1 MLSNLM
7 AQYSTVHYMPPLY
20 NGASS
25 SSDDPDEIRVELS
38 TMVSSSFNV
47 TVKKYD
53 GTVIYTGS
61 INKSSPRSFSL
72 SSSSYLYADYHGTSD
87 QYKGIYFEASS
98 PFYVRVDVRG
108 GDQTGSI
115 ASKGAQG
122 MGKEFFSAHFYQTSS
137 SYRSQNS
144 YSSFISIMGTENNTT
159 VTITPHSG
167 LYWSGDPSSNTIT
180 LNKGYSYVLGIS
192 HSNSSY
198 DNDVIGTKITANK
211 DIVVNSGT
219 WSGSIRQAQSGSP
232 RDMGFDQL
240 VPVKNLGTDYL
251 IIEGESSSYA
261 GTAAIIVATENN
273 TSVSVN
279 GSVKDSDLDEKEF
292 YQWDLDNNNNGA
304 LDHISA
310 SKPVM
315 VYYQGYSTDNKS
327 SKNNNGLFIMAPLN
341 ASNSSDGSKHAHL
354 GDEMGQIHSGS
365 SNGELNYYILVPST
379 AATTVTD
386 GSSSIGLASWDN
398 QTVKSKTIDGTGW
411 SLYRRLDDSYSTGV
425 DLYFESNKPIYV
437 WYGWGSGNTGFMSS
451 NLPFSASNTTPTAS
465 AQTVSAIEDISKTI
479 TLSGSDDDDDE
490 LSYIITS
497 LPSNGTL
504 TQFSGGAISSTG
516 TTVSDESNRVK
527 YISASNGNGN
537 GHGNFAFKVND
548 GTEDSDAATV
558 TVNVTAVNDEPSFTK
573 GSNQSVNEDAG
584 TQTVS
589 GWASSLSKGSS
600 DPSSQSLTFTVT
612 NNNNSLFSTQPAIN
626 SSGVLTYTSATN
638 ATGSATVSVVLSDD
652 GGTANSGDDTYAT
665 QTFTITVN
673 AVDDNPTVANA
684 IADFTVLEDASNST
698 VDYSNVFTDGDN
710 DDDDITK
717 AIQSNNNTDLVSASI
732 SGNTLTL
739 DYEANQYG
747 TATITVRATSNGE
760 TVDDAFVVTVTGVN
774 DEPSFTKGSN
784 QSVNED
790 AGGQTVSGWASN
802 LSKGTDDP
810 SSQELAFT
818 VTNANNSLFS
828 VQPAIS
834 ASGVLTYTSAS
845 NASGS
850 ASVSV
855 VLKDDGGT
863 ANSGDDT
870 YATQTF
876 TITVNAVDDAP
887 TVANAIADFTVLEDA
902 SNTTK
907 DYTNVFAD
915 VDDNSISKSVH
926 SNNNTDL
933 VSASISGNTLTLD
946 YEDNQYGTATITIRG
961 TSNSNT
967 VDDAFVV
974 TVTSVNDE
982 PSFTKGSNQ
991 SVNEDAGT
999 QTVSGWASSL
1009 SKGSSDPSS
1018 QSLTFT
1024 VTNNNNSLFST
1035 QPAINSSG
1043 VLTYT
1048 SATNATGSATVSVVL
1063 SDDGG
1068 TANSGDDTYATQ
1080 TFTITVNAVDD
1091 NPTVANAI
1099 ADFAVTE
1106 DASNSTIDL
1115 TNTFTD
1121 VDNNDSDITKAIL
1134 TNGNT
1139 SLVSASISGN
1149 TLTLDYVAN
1158 QSGTATITIRA
1169 TSNGKTVDE
1178 VFVVTVNAADDAP
1191 TVANAIA
1198 DFTVLEDASNSTV
1211 DYSNVFTDGD
1221 NNDDDITK
1229 AVQSNNNT
1237 DLVSASISGN
1247 ALTLDYLANQYG
1259 TATINIRGTSNGETV
1274 DDAFVVTVTGVND
1287 EPSFTKGSN
1296 VSVNED
1302 AGAQTASGW
1311 ASNISKGTNDP
1322 SSQSLTFTTS
1332 NNNNSLFSSQ
1342 PAINASGV
1350 LTFTSAA
1357 NATGSATVSIVL
1369 TDDGGTANSGDDTYS
1384 TQTFTITVNNVNDAP
1399 TDLASSNTTA
1409 GGGDAANTFI
1419 GNLTATDLDDET
1431 HTFTISSGKDGAKFK
1446 IVDGTKLYTNAEMV
1460 YDDQPY
1466 TLDIVATDD
1475 DGATYE
1481 KELTINVTD
1490 NNSLPVVTSNQT
1502 FTIAENANNGTA
1514 VSGNSG
1520 AIAATDSDGDGL
1532 SNWTIV
1538 SGNDAGKF
1546 ALNASS
1552 GVITIAG
1559 GLDYE
1564 TTTSYTLTVKVSDG
1578 SVFSATKTI
1587 TINVTDINDLAPVVV
1602 DSSFSINENVA
1613 SGTSVGTPR
1622 ATDGDGS
1629 STTFSGWT
1637 ITSGNAAGKFAIN
1650 SSTGAI
1656 TTAASVNHEETSSY
1670 ALGVTVSDGTNTSS
1684 AGTINIAIDDLNEKP
1699 VATAQ
1704 NITVSEDASDVVIT
1718 LASSDPDADVISTY
1732 TITSISTDGTLK
1744 QSDDSGISSNNT
1756 NVTSSA
1762 KQIKFT
1768 PDENFYGTITYN
1780 FTVTDPGSLTSEIV
1794 SVTIT
1799 VPNTD
1804 DAPTVANAPSD
1815 VTVNED
1821 ADNTVIDLSNVIN
1834 DVDND
1839 NTNISFSLVS
1849 KGDESIVSSSLSGK
1863 TLTLDFQDNK
1873 NTGDGNMAIIY
1884 RASSNGLTVDDT
1896 IVVTVNPVDDGPTV
1910 ANLIDD
1916 IAVSE
1921 DASNSTIDLSLVF
1934 TDIDNNDSD
1943 ITPSVLSN
1951 NNSALITT
1959 SISGKTLTLNFQNNQ
1974 NGTAELVI
1982 RGTSNGKTADDTF
1995 QIIVNAVDDA
2005 PTVAN
2010 APSDVTVNEDADN
2023 TVIDLSN
2030 VINDIDNENTSIQLS
2045 LVDKGNES
2053 IVTVDLSDNI
2063 LTLDFQENQNTDG
2076 DGILII
2082 YRGTSNSL
2090 TVDDTIVVIV
2100 NPVDDSPIVANAV
2113 SDLTVSEDA
2122 ETTLIDLVS
2131 VFTDIDN
2138 DDTKITKVLISN
2150 NNSDL
2155 VTHTLV
2161 GNDLNL
2167 IFDTNS
2173 SGVATI
2179 VIEGTSNGKT
2189 VNDTLIVTV
2198 TPVDDAPA
2206 IANALS
2212 DVIIDEDADD
2222 GVISIADL
2230 FTDIDN
2236 ANDSITVRIQSN
2248 DNISI
2253 ASINIEGDSITF
2265 DLIDNQFGVINLI
2278 IEGISNG
2285 KAILDTF
2292 KITITPINDV
2302 PIVLNKQFE
2311 LNEDSMQV
2319 LILEGSDIEADA
2331 LTFKV
2336 LSLPKNGILS
2346 QSNGVQISSVPSG
2359 ITDDINSLIFKPKA
2373 DFFGKDSILFNAS
2386 DPFSTSEN
2394 GVVQFIILGVND
2406 PPIANNDTINI
2417 DEDETKTIQ
2426 VSGADLENDPLAF
2439 SITSLPSAGF
2449 LYQTNDGTTKTGFV
2463 NEGDRV
2469 FNSEQKVIFTPNA
2482 NEFGIVN
2489 FGFITNDGELTDN
2502 AEIIVNIAS
2511 VPDQP
2516 IAENINIV
2524 VGAGL
2529 IYDLNVSPYVSDPD
2543 GDLIASSLNI
2553 KSYSGSGTV
2562 GVRSDTSFIVVLNY
2576 SSIPDYV
2583 GLDSIEYEISD
2594 GTLLNSTGK
2603 IYVTVKKG
2611 RKPIAFNDTIRFNED
2626 YGDTLVSVL
2635 SNDTDEDGDIDST
2648 LTIIESFIEEF
2659 NSNANNATVNNDS
2672 LILVEP
2678 APDYFGTDILIYSFS
2693 DETGLS
2699 DSATLVIEILPVEDA
2714 PIIFSTAQDTI
2725 NLYLFED
2732 TPLDFE
2738 LIAFDADGDTLN
2750 YTLCDEPKYGY
2761 ISLPGEEADTLKK
2774 DVSLGTGEP
2783 TIQVNPEKDYNGYYT
2798 FKYCVTDKA
2807 GNIATAV
2814 VTVSVVSVP
2823 DPPIA
2828 LTDSIEI
2835 FQTNKDTINIVQND
2849 YDVEN
2854 DIEVSTLRIYG
2865 DNTPGS
2871 ATAIPTFGGALATVY
2886 QDSSLIIDYSTLQQF
2901 FGEDSLI
2908 YSICDE
2914 TELCDT
2920 TTVIINVEQDQL
2932 PPDIY
2937 NILTD
2942 KDTVLYKV
2950 DDVTIS
2956 ASVRDSIPLQ
2966 DVSLFV
2972 SEGGKNSFQPFN
2984 LYNIN
2989 AQSSPVDQNIF
3000 NARYVDV
3007 EQLIDTS
3014 LITLNGLQYYFS
3026 AKDILGFG
3034 SQSGLSS
3041 VPIKIPEGSIS
3052 IDECIPGDTWVLI
3065 SIPSDLDNKAIESV
3079 FYNGFGKI
3087 DKNSFVIYTYE
3098 NGTSVEASSIQPGK
3112 SYFIY
3117 KKGDPVCDFSL
3128 GSGIVDNVDTLE
3140 WILEPGWN
3148 FVGNPYPFTFLMGDV
3163 SQIEYCGPLTY
3174 TGTNAWSG
3182 VVDTV
3187 KSFGGYIICNKADTT
3202 RTLRVGITQAEKSGS
3217 QIANLYN
3224 GIFSFDNKGE
3234 WNAKVD
3240 FYTNKDADLNNN
3252 AGFHPEA
3259 LNEYDG
3265 LDNPAEPY
3273 TPDGEYGVRFDWM
3286 YKHAAN
3292 GIEYPLRDDIRMM
3305 DQNEGLWYGLLKSK
3319 EGTVEVEV
3327 DIKGALKEGHQLILF
3342 DLTNQKRFDL
3352 IKENNFELKND
3363 TKTDIGKRIY
3373 LIYGDQSWVETKIA
3387 ELISL
3392 IPKEFVLND
3401 NYPNPFNP
3409 ITTIKYEIPN
3419 DGKVL
3424 LVIYNILGQEVITLV
3439 NNEQWAGK
3447 YNVRWNGTNQ
3457 FGNQVSTGTY
3467 FYFLKTQNN
3476 QSVKK
3481 MLLLK

>member
-1 MLSNLM
+1 MLSNLV
-7 AQYSTVHYMPPLY
+7 AQYSTEHYMPPLY

-25 SSDDPDEIRVELS
+25 NSDDPDEIRIDLS

-47 TVKKYD
+47 SVKKYD
-53 GTVIYTGS
+53 GTVIFTKS
-61 INKSSPRSFSL
+61 INKSSPNSFAVST
-72 SSSSYLYADYHGTSD
+72 SNYLYADAHGTTD
-87 QYKGIYFEASS
+87 QNKGLYFTASS

-108 GDQTGSI
+108 GDQFGSI
-115 ASKGAQG
+115 ASKGAEG

-137 SYRSQNS
+137 GYINQNS
-144 YSSFISIMGTENNTT
+144 YSSFISIMGTENSTT
-159 VTITPHSG
+159 VTIEANSG
-167 LYWSGDPSSNTIT
+167 VNWDGQPSNTIT
-180 LNKGYSYVLGIS
+180 LNKGYSYVLGID
-192 HSNSSY
+192 HANSSY
-198 DNDVIGTKITANK
+198 DEDIIGTKITADKN
-211 DIVVNSGT
+211 IVVNSGT
-219 WSGSIRQAQSGSP
+219 WSGGIRQAQSSNP
-232 RDMGFDQL
+232 RDMGYDQL
-240 VPVKNLGTDYL
+240 VPAENLGTDYL
-251 IIEGESSSYA
+251 IIEGESGNYK
-261 GTAAIIVATENN
+261 GVAAIVVATENN
-273 TSVSVN
+273 TTITVN
-279 GSVKDSDLDEKEF
+279 GSVKNSDLDEKEF
-292 YQWDLDNNNNGA
+292 YEWDLDNNNNSS

-310 SKPVM
+310 DKPVM
-315 VYYQGYSTDNKS
+315 VYYQGYATDNKS
-327 SKNNNGLFIMAPLN
+327 TKNNNGLFVMAPLN
-341 ASNSSDGSKHAHL
+341 ASNSSDGANHAHL
-354 GDEMGQIHSGS
+354 GDDIGEVHTN
-365 SNGELNYYILVPST
+365 SNEGEINYYILVPSI

-386 GSSSIGLASWDN
+386 GNSSIGLASWDN

-411 SLYRRLDDSYSTGV
+411 SLYRRLDDSYSTGTDV
-425 DLYFESNKPIYV
+425 YLESNKPIYV
-437 WYGWGSGNTGFMSS
+437 WYGYGKNNQGLFSS
-451 NLPFSASNTTPTAS
+451 NLPFASTNVAPTAT
-465 AQTVSAIEDISKTI
+465 AQTVSAFEDVSKDI
-479 TLSGSDDDDDE
+479 TLSGSDGDSDA

-497 LPSNGTL
+497 LPANGTL
-504 TQFSGGAISSTG
+504 TQYSGGAINSTG
-516 TTVSDESNRVK
+516 TTISDGSNRVK
-527 YISASNGNGN
+527 YTSASNGNGN
-537 GHGNFAFKVND
+537 GHGNFNFKVND

-573 GSNQSVNEDAG
+573 GSNVTVNEDAG
-584 TQTVS
+584 AKTVS
-589 GWASSLSKGSS
+589 SWASNLSKGTD
-600 DPSSQSLTFTVT
+600 DPSSQELAFTVT
-612 NNNNSLFSTQPAIN
+612 NANNSLFSVQPAI
-626 SSGVLTYTSATN
+626 SASGVLTYTSASN

-684 IADFTVLEDASNST
+684 IADFTVLEDASNT
-698 VDYSNVFTDGDN
+698 TKDYSGVFTDVDN
-710 DDDDITK
+710 DDSNITK

-784 QSVNED
+784 VTVNED
-790 AGGQTVSGWASN
+790 AGAKTVSSWASN

-845 NASGS
+845 
-850 ASVSV
+850 
-855 VLKDDGGT
+855 
-863 ANSGDDT
+863 
-870 YATQTF
+870 
-876 TITVNAVDDAP
+876 
-887 TVANAIADFTVLEDA
+887 
-902 SNTTK
+902 
-907 DYTNVFAD
+907 
-915 VDDNSISKSVH
+915 
-926 SNNNTDL
+926 
-933 VSASISGNTLTLD
+933 
-946 YEDNQYGTATITIRG
+946 
-961 TSNSNT
+961 
-967 VDDAFVV
+967 
-974 TVTSVNDE
+974 
-982 PSFTKGSNQ
+982 
-991 SVNEDAGT
+991 
-999 QTVSGWASSL
+999 
-1009 SKGSSDPSS
+1009 
-1018 QSLTFT
+1018 
-1024 VTNNNNSLFST
+1024 
-1035 QPAINSSG
+1035 
-1043 VLTYT
+1043 
-1048 SATNATGSATVSVVL
+1048 NATGSATVSVVL

-1099 ADFAVTE
+1099 ADFTVLEDASNTTKDYTNVFADVDDGSISKSVHSNNNTDLVSASISGNTLTLDYEDNQYGTATITVRGTSNSNTVDDAFVVTVTAVNDEPSFTKGSNQSVNEDAGTQTVSGWASSLSKGSGDPSSQSLSFTVTNNNNSLFSTQPAINSSGVLTYTSATNATGSSTVSVVLADDGGTANSGDDTYATQTFTIAVNAVDDAPTVANAIADFAVTE

-1134 TNGNT
+1134 SNGNT

-1149 TLTLDYVAN
+1149 TLTLDYEAN
-1158 QSGTATITIRA
+1158 QSGTAAITIRA

-1247 ALTLDYLANQYG
+1247 ALTLDYVANQYG

-1350 LTFTSAA
+1350 LTFASAA

-1490 NNSLPVVTSNQT
+1490 NNSLPVVTSSQT

-1520 AIAATDSDGDGL
+1520 AIAATDADGDGL

-1552 GVITIAG
+1552 GVITVAG

-1587 TINVTDINDLAPVVV
+1587 TINVTDINDLAPAVV

-1613 SGTSVGTPR
+1613 SGTSAGTPR

-1670 ALGVTVSDGTNTSS
+1670 TLGITVSDGTNTSS
-1684 AGTINIAIDDLNEKP
+1684 AGTINIAINDLNEKP
-1699 VATAQ
+1699 EAIAQ
-1704 NITVSEDASDVVIT
+1704 SITVSEDASDVVIT
-1718 LASSDPDADVISTY
+1718 LASSDPDGDVISTY

-1744 QSDDSGISSNNT
+1744 QSDDSGVSSNNT

-1762 KQIKFT
+1762 KQVKFT

-1849 KGDESIVSSSLSGK
+1849 KGDESIVASSLSGK

-1873 NTGDGNMAIIY
+1873 NTGDGNMSIIY
-1884 RASSNGLTVDDT
+1884 RATSNGLTVDDT

-1934 TDIDNNDSD
+1934 TDIDNNDPD
-1943 ITPSVLSN
+1943 ITPSILSN
-1951 NNSALITT
+1951 NNSSLITT
-1959 SISGKTLTLNFQNNQ
+1959 SISGKTLTLSFQNNQ

-1982 RGTSNGKTADDTF
+1982 RGTSNGKTADETF
-1995 QIIVNAVDDA
+1995 EIVVNAVDDA

-2053 IVTVDLSDNI
+2053 IVVVDLSDNI
-2063 LTLDFQENQNTDG
+2063 LTLDFQDNKNTG
-2076 DGILII
+2076 DGNMAII
-2082 YRGTSNSL
+2082 YRATSNGL
-2090 TVDDTIVVIV
+2090 TVDDTIVVTV
-2100 NPVDDSPIVANAV
+2100 NPVDDSPIVANAI
-2113 SDLTVSEDA
+2113 SDLTVTEDA

-2138 DDTKITKVLISN
+2138 DDTKITKALISN
-2150 NNSDL
+2150 SKSDL

-2198 TPVDDAPA
+2198 TPVDDAPT

-2212 DVIIDEDADD
+2212 DVVIDEDADD

-2236 ANDSITVRIQSN
+2236 ADDSITVRIQSN

-2278 IEGISNG
+2278 LEGTSNG

-2311 LNEDSMQV
+2311 LNEDSTQV
-2319 LILEGSDIEADA
+2319 LILEGSDIEADS

-2336 LSLPKNGILS
+2336 LSLPKNGILL
-2346 QSNGVQISSVPSG
+2346 QSNGLQISSVPSG
-2359 ITDDINSLIFKPKA
+2359 ITDDINSLIYKPKA

-2426 VSGADLENDPLAF
+2426 VSGTDLENDPLSF
-2439 SITSLPSAGF
+2439 SITSLPSAGL
-2449 LYQTNDGTTKTGFV
+2449 LYQTNDGTIKTGFV

-2469 FNSEQKVIFTPNA
+2469 FNSEQKVVYTPNP

-2489 FGFITNDGELTDN
+2489 FGFITNDGELTDS
-2502 AEIIVNIAS
+2502 AKIIVNIAS

-2543 GDLIASSLNI
+2543 GDIIASSLNI
-2553 KSYSGSGTV
+2553 KSNSGSGTV
-2562 GVRSDTSFIVVLNY
+2562 GVRADTSFIVVLNY

-2648 LTIIESFIEEF
+2648 LTIIQSFIEEF
-2659 NSNANNATVNNDS
+2659 NSNANNATVDNDS

-2678 APDYFGTDILIYSFS
+2678 APDYFGTDNLIYSFS
-2693 DETGLS
+2693 DETGLL

-2750 YTLCDEPKYGY
+2750 YALCDEPKYGY

-2774 DVSLGTGEP
+2774 DVSLGTGKP
-2783 TIQVNPEKDYNGYYT
+2783 SIQVNPEKDYNGYYT

-2849 YDVEN
+2849 YDVED

-2886 QDSSLIIDYSTLQQF
+2886 EDSSLIIDYSNLQQF

-2956 ASVRDSIPLQ
+2956 ASVKDSIPLQ

-2989 AQSSPVDQNIF
+2989 AQSSPVDQNSL

-3007 EQLIDTS
+3007 EQLIDTN

-3079 FYNGFGKI
+3079 FYNSFGKI

-3202 RTLRVGITQAEKSGS
+3202 RTLRVGITQADKSGS

-3273 TPDGEYGVRFDWM
+3273 TPDGEYGVRFDWI
-3286 YKHAAN
+3286 YKHEAN
-3292 GIEYPLRDDIRMM
+3292 GKEYPLRDDIRMM
-3305 DQNEGLWYGLLKSK
+3305 AQNEGLWYGLLKSK
-3319 EGTVEVEV
+3319 EEKINVKV
-3327 DIKGALKEGHQLILF
+3327 DVQGNLKEGHELILF

-3352 IKENNFELKND
+3352 NKENNFELKND

-3373 LIYGDQSWVETKIA
+3373 LIYGDQLWVETKIA
-3387 ELISL
+3387 ELTSL

-3424 LVIYNILGQEVITLV
+3424 LVIYNLLGQEVITLI

-3447 YNVRWNGTNQ
+3447 YSLRWNGTNQ